1 VMISNSVA
9 FHPKSTSYLTTR
21 IDCTRYNANST
32 AKYKLYFNLLHSK
45 IKKYSVLPTNM
56 YNIDKKGVIIGVTS
70 YSKQVF
76 YPRAL
81 TALSP
86 R

>member
-1 VMISNSVA
+1 
-9 FHPKSTSYLTTR
+9 
-21 IDCTRYNANST
+21 
-32 AKYKLYFNLLHSK
+32 
-45 IKKYSVLPTNM
+45 M
-56 YNIDKKGVIIGVTS
+56 YNIDKKVVIIGVTS